1 MNTIQVTTEDGTINY
16 TEAEVL
22 HFKKRAQEVDAIQQV
37 NDQQRKEIRDIR
49 NAVRDFFSEG
59 EWSDGEQTVNKP
71 EVNDLLERIG
81 TSKLTS
87 KYRGTFTVTGT
98 FEIDAEEEDEV
109 ESTISDNLSVECY
122 AADIYV
128 DNIEILDIEEDN

>member
-1 MNTIQVTTEDGTINY
+1 MNTIQVTTEDGTVNY

-22 HFKKRAQEVDAIQQV
+22 HFKKRAQEVDAIQQASD
-37 NDQQRKEIRDIR
+37 NQWKQIRDIR

-98 FEIDAEEEDEV
+98 FELEVEDEDEIEDV
-109 ESTISDNLSVECY
+109 ITDNLSVECY
-122 AADIYV
+122 AADLDV
-128 DNIEILDIEEDN
+128 EQIEIMDIEEDN